1 MYHLTLE
8 VSFETLKDSFLMY
21 LWVGDLKTDLK
32 TDFIAEKRGKK
43 IPVFLTCFHHSP
55 FTDFFF
61 PTPEH
66 QKAMSVIPHVSHN

>member
-32 TDFIAEKRGKK
+32 TDFNAEKRGEKN
-43 IPVFLTCFHHSP
+43 PCFPNMFSP
-55 FTDFFF
+55 FTFHRLFF
-61 PTPEH
+61 PYTRTS
-66 QKAMSVIPHVSHN
+66 KGYVCDSSRKS